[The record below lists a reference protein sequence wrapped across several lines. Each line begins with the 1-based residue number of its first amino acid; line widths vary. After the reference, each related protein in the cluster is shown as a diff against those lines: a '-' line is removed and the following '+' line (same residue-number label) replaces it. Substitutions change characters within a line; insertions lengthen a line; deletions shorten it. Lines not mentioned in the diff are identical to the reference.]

1 MSHYGRGV
9 STTSWTRF
17 QKGTAGPRAGLSA
30 SALCDDRTEASVDA
44 TSPRRLSSS
53 TSSPSSVHRVQIQ
66 EKLTRRLMIGQEA
79 MAQRAI
85 SNGDSWMTAFI
96 RDRWD
101 CVPGSLEFDR
111 LRSYVRRC
119 LQVALADVGT
129 GDALQKPGQG
139 IRRGG
144 SRTKVVNHQERV
156 RAPSSTRQGKRTRMP
171 ELGYELH

>member
-1 MSHYGRGV
+1 
-9 STTSWTRF
+9 
-17 QKGTAGPRAGLSA
+17 
-30 SALCDDRTEASVDA
+30 
-44 TSPRRLSSS
+44 
-53 TSSPSSVHRVQIQ
+53 
-66 EKLTRRLMIGQEA
+66 MIGQEA

-111 LRSYVRRC
+111 LRSFVRRC

-139 IRRGG
+139 IQRGG
-144 SRTKVVNHQERV
+144 SRTKVVNPPGARSNAKFDAAEQTNTDAGAGI
-156 RAPSSTRQGKRTRMP
+156 RAASVVVGPHKRLSGPSADDDDYGRGKVDD
-171 ELGYELH
+171 